1 MKRLI
6 AVLFV
11 VMVFL
16 SACSETRQS
25 EYISYDTL
33 SDAIYDIDKSVTQIA
48 VCDNLAFLLGSDSIT
63 RLDLISGER
72 SVIEIEGIALGCDDS
87 RLFVISDGELLV
99 CSHDGT
105 ELDSVD
111 IDIEMRSGK
120 ISAEGDT
127 VLISADNDTW
137 YGLQSRLYRVDLKK
151 KTYAPIDNS
160 WTGSDYFRVR
170 SLSCREGTADIVY
183 AYSLDAVSGSSQFRA
198 ASFNLKDNKVISQ
211 FDLPDN
217 TSACIGSDGNAY
229 YSSSFI
235 KNGTKNSVV
244 MYTPDKLSSI
254 VRYIP
259 ESICGDAYITSEIF
273 VTKCGYVLWSDLNS
287 SIITLSLSDSSEA
300 ITVLAPETLTYDLE
314 TISGLFEAEYGTAVT
329 VSRYPDD
336 IYSDKL
342 KTKLL
347 AGDDDF
353 DIFIVDSSDRLLL
366 DSILRNNAYQ
376 SVDELCDDYDSLY
389 SGVRGLMTDSDGS
402 LFGVPI
408 VFSGY
413 NIMEKSTDVVLPE
426 SFTHSQLA
434 EVCDSL
440 PEGYALFA
448 DPYPVIRLVTDHIQ
462 EGHINEGNVSEQ
474 GLAELYAELKM
485 LYDSGRLFAGDFS
498 GEKNSESALKYS
510 YGYFS
515 GVLANPDLSFSE
527 GRLMTLPTV
536 SGTSYISLDSCMMIN
551 LNSLK
556 KDDSINLLRFTL
568 SEDII
573 YNNSLNPFMLMG
585 SELERNSNYSGFSPS
600 QIGYLESISAYL
612 SDIRPYTILTD
623 ELDSLLRDEILPGL
637 FSGNITSE
645 EAAEKTVSFI
655 NYTVYE

>member
-16 SACSETRQS
+16 SACGETRQS
-25 EYISYDTL
+25 EYISSDTL
-33 SDAIYDIDKSVTQIA
+33 SDAIYDIDEAVTQIA
-48 VCDNLAFLLGSDSIT
+48 VCNNLAFLLGSEKIT

-72 SVIEIEGIALGCDDS
+72 SVIEIEGIALGCDAS
-87 RLFVISDGELLV
+87 RLFAITDNKLLV

-105 ELDSVD
+105 ELDSVS
-111 IDIEMRSGK
+111 IGFEIKSGK
-120 ISAEGDT
+120 ICAEGDT

-137 YGLQSRLYRVDLKK
+137 YGLQSRLYRVNLKK
-151 KTYAPIDNS
+151 KTCAPMDNS
-160 WTGSDYFRVR
+160 WTDSDYFRVR
-170 SLSCREGTADIVY
+170 SLSCREGVADIVY

-198 ASFNLKDNKVISQ
+198 ASFDLKDNKVISQ

-217 TSACIGSDGNAY
+217 TSACIGRDGNAY

-244 MYTPDKLSSI
+244 MYTPDRLSSI

-273 VTKCGYVLWSDLNS
+273 VTECGYVLWSDLNS
-287 SIITLSLSDSSEA
+287 SIITLSLPDSNEA
-300 ITVLAPETLTYDLE
+300 VTVLAPETLTYDLE
-314 TISGLFEAEYGTAVT
+314 TISSLFEAEYGTAVT
-329 VSRYPDD
+329 VSRYPDE

-366 DSILRNNAYQ
+366 DSILRNHAYS
-376 SVDELCDDYDSLY
+376 SVDELYDAFDPLY
-389 SGVRGLMTDSDGS
+389 SGARGLMTDSDGS

-408 VFSGY
+408 GFNGY
-413 NIMEKSTDVVLPE
+413 NIMEKSADVILPE
-426 SFTHSQLA
+426 RFTHSQLA

-440 PEGYALFA
+440 PEGYVLFS
-448 DPYPVIRLVTDHIQ
+448 DPYPLIRLVTDHIQ

-474 GLAELYAELKM
+474 GLAELYAELKR
-485 LYDSGRLFAGDFS
+485 LNDSGRLFAADFS
-498 GEKNSESALKYS
+498 GKKNSGSALKYS
-510 YGYFS
+510 YGYFA

-527 GRLMTLPTV
+527 GKLMTLPTV
-536 SGTSYISLDSCMMIN
+536 SGTSYISLDSCIMIN
-551 LNSLK
+551 LNSRK
-556 KDDSINLLRFTL
+556 KDSAVNYLGFTL

-585 SELERNSNYSGFSPS
+585 RELVRNSNYSGFSPS
-600 QIGYLESISAYL
+600 QIEYLENISAYL

>member
-33 SDAIYDIDKSVTQIA
+33 SDAIYDIDKAVTQIA

-198 ASFNLKDNKVISQ
+198 TSFDLKDNKVISQ

-217 TSACIGSDGNAY
+217 ISACIGSDGNAY

-235 KNGTKNSVV
+235 KNGTKNCIA
-244 MYTPDKLSSI
+244 MYTSDKLSSI
-254 VRYIP
+254 VRNIP
-259 ESICGDAYITSEIF
+259 ESICSDSYIAAEIF
-273 VTKCGYVLWSDLNS
+273 VTECGYVLWSDLNS
-287 SIITLSLSDSSEA
+287 SIITLSLPDSNEA
-300 ITVLAPETLTYDLE
+300 VTVLAPETLTYDLE
-314 TISGLFEAEYGTAVT
+314 TISSLFEAEYGTAVT
-329 VSRYPDD
+329 VSRYPDE

-366 DSILRNNAYQ
+366 DSILRNHAYS
-376 SVDELCDDYDSLY
+376 SVDELYDAFEPLY
-389 SGVRGLMTDSDGS
+389 SGARGLMTDSDGS
-402 LFGVPI
+402 LFGVSI
-408 VFSGY
+408 GFSGY
-413 NIMEKSTDVVLPE
+413 NIMEKSADVVLPE

-448 DPYPVIRLVTDHIQ
+448 DPYPVIRLVTDRIQ
-462 EGHINEGNVSEQ
+462 ECHINEGNVSEQ
-474 GLAELYAELKM
+474 GLAELYAELKR
-485 LYDSGRLFAGDFS
+485 LNDSGRLFAADFS
-498 GEKNSESALKYS
+498 GEKTSESALKYS

-556 KDDSINLLRFTL
+556 KDDSINFLRFTL

-585 SELERNSNYSGFSPS
+585 RELEQNSNYSGFSPS
-600 QIGYLESISAYL
+600 QIEYLESISAYL

-623 ELDSLLRDEILPGL
+623 ELDSLLRDGILPEL
-637 FSGNITSE
+637 FSENITSE